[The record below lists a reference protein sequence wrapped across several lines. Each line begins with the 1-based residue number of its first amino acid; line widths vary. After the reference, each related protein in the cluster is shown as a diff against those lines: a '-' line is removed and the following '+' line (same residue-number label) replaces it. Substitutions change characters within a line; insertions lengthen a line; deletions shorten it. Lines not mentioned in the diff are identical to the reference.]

1 MLEGVTF
8 AFRDSR
14 DALAATGTKLEQV
27 LAVGGG
33 AKSDYWLRAIATALD
48 IQILVPAD
56 GDFGGALGAARL
68 AIMAATGAGAEIAT
82 MPPIARTVDP
92 DRALT
97 NAFNDGHARYVAAR
111 TAIQA
116 LT

>member
-14 DALAATGTKLEQV
+14 DALAATGTTLTHV

-33 AKSDYWLRAIATALD
+33 SKSDYWLRAIATALD
-48 IQILVPAD
+48 VPLHLPAA
-56 GDFGGALGAARL
+56 GDFGGAYGAARL

-82 MPPIARTVDP
+82 LPPIARTIDP
-92 DRALT
+92 DPTLT
-97 NAFNDGHARYVAAR
+97 GG
-111 TAIQA
+111 
-116 LT
+116 L